1 MNTEQQIDIQE
12 SVVATEVITTIE
24 LPVRTVSDT
33 QLLRVAEFSEIQP
46 EVYGVPTEAID
57 YLFQR
62 HTEIVSK
69 VEEHHLP
76 IQFLGYA
83 PLFQEMRV
91 YAGQGADWVMMN
103 LTDDPS
109 FKVQQN
115 WVLGPKGRLIVPE
128 NVYKD
133 IQSYRKTGIDFD
145 AIFIAHEID
154 QGQVHSGMPVPV
166 ELLLPPIP
174 IELKEKLDRENTF
187 SKWWWIGVS
196 IYSTVILGIAALIV
210 GAVLWV
216 TLAMGGEVSRTADG
230 IAEDARRRAAE
241 REAARKQAAEKE
253 AARKQEE
260 QARLINIM
268 AEAAAKKQ
276 AEIEA
281 EKKRQERER
290 QELQRWREEMER
302 IEEERRRII
311 RERDPILFGVVF
323 QKTGQPDE
331 PPVGMWYY
339 LTHWFWPIPEK

>member
-1 MNTEQQIDIQE
+1 MNIEQQIDIQE
-12 SVVATEVITTIE
+12 PVAVTDVITTIE
-24 LPVRTVSDT
+24 LPVRTISDT

-46 EVYGVPTEAID
+46 ELNGLSVEAVD

-62 HTEIVSK
+62 HAEIISK
-69 VEEHHLP
+69 VEEQHLP

-83 PLFQEMRV
+83 PLFQEMRLH
-91 YAGQGADWVMMN
+91 AGQDADWIMMN

-115 WVLGPKGRLIVPE
+115 WILGPKGRLIVPE
-128 NVYKD
+128 NVYED
-133 IQSYRKTGIDFD
+133 IQLYRKAGIDFD

-154 QGQVHSGMPVPV
+154 QGQVHPGMSVPV

-174 IELKEKLDRENTF
+174 IELKEKLDKENTF
-187 SKWWWIGVS
+187 SKWWWIGVG
-196 IYSTVILGIAALIV
+196 IYSAVILTIAAIIV
-210 GAVLWV
+210 RAVLQM
-216 TLAMGGEVSRTADG
+216 TLAMGGEVSRTADS

-241 REAARKQAAEKE
+241 REAARKQAVEKE
-253 AARKQEE
+253 AVRKQDE
-260 QARLINIM
+260 QARRINAI

-281 EKKRQERER
+281 EKKRQERGR
-290 QELQRWREEMER
+290 QELQRWHEEMER
-302 IEEERRRII
+302 IEEKRRREI

-323 QKTGQPDE
+323 QKTGQTDE